1 MPVYPTPTIGMIGI
15 ISDKNKA
22 ATLAFSNAGDQIFL
36 IGSSKNCIASSQ
48 YLVSTYNV
56 NNSPA
61 PEFNLDEEYD
71 VQQLIIQLIKTGCV
85 QSVHD
90 VSDGGLFISLLE
102 SAMIKGLG
110 FEINS
115 DEDIRKDAFL
125 FGESQS
131 RVVVSVSEEQMDEF
145 ISIVA
150 DSGVDFTNLGVV
162 TQGEIIVDEDKF
174 GNISEYSKLY
184 QEKLE
189 SEMAH

>member
-1 MPVYPTPTIGMIGI
+1 
-15 ISDKNKA
+15 
-22 ATLAFSNAGDQIFL
+22 
-36 IGSSKNCIASSQ
+36 
-48 YLVSTYNV
+48 
-56 NNSPA
+56 
-61 PEFNLDEEYD
+61 
-71 VQQLIIQLIKTGCV
+71 
-85 QSVHD
+85 
-90 VSDGGLFISLLE
+90 
-102 SAMIKGLG
+102 MIKGLG

-162 TQGEIIVDEDKF
+162 TQGEIIVDEDKY

>member
-1 MPVYPTPTIGMIGI
+1 M
-15 ISDKNKA
+15 S
-22 ATLAFSNAGDQIFL
+22 FSNAVYHIFL
-36 IGSSKNCIASSQ
+36 ICSSKNCIASSQ
-48 YLVSTYNV
+48 YLVSTHGINH
-56 NNSPA
+56 SPA

-71 VQQLIIQLIKTGCV
+71 VQQLIKQLIKAGCV

-102 SAMIKGLG
+102 SAIINSVG

-145 ISIVA
+145 ISLVA

-162 TQGEIIVDEDKF
+162 THGDIIVDEEKF

-189 SEMAH
+189 SVMAY

>member
-1 MPVYPTPTIGMIGI
+1 

-162 TQGEIIVDEDKF
+162 TQGEIIVDEDKY

>member
-1 MPVYPTPTIGMIGI
+1 
-15 ISDKNKA
+15 
-22 ATLAFSNAGDQIFL
+22 
-36 IGSSKNCIASSQ
+36 
-48 YLVSTYNV
+48 
-56 NNSPA
+56 
-61 PEFNLDEEYD
+61 
-71 VQQLIIQLIKTGCV
+71 
-85 QSVHD
+85 
-90 VSDGGLFISLLE
+90 LFISLLE

-162 TQGEIIVDEDKF
+162 TQGEIIVDEDKY